1 MKITFY
7 AISDS
12 ENTLNKTLENGLDVE
27 CVLKE
32 YSNVMQ
38 LNIVLNYQ
46 IDNFN
51 YNYCYIEKLNRY
63 YFISDITIERNNLLS
78 IALKED
84 VLMTYKEQIKQS
96 HGIIKNTKDN
106 LNGNGYNES
115 NNFETLQYKLDDV
128 FTENSDV
135 LTTVQGI

>member
-12 ENTLNKTLENGLDVE
+12 ENTLNKTLENGLDIE

-51 YNYCYIEKLNRY
+51 YNYCYIEKLSRY

>member
-128 FTENSDV
+128 FTETSDV